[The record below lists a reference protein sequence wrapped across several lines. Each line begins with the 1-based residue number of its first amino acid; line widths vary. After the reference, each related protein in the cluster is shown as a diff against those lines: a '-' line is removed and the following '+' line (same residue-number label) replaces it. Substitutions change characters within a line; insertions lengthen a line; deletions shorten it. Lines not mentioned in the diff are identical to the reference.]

1 MQSLAHNEENIIID
15 EKLQKL
21 LKESKPLDIEIG
33 FGKGQFVIE
42 KAQAYKDINFVGF
55 EVKKKLVKEAQAKID
70 KLELENIYIESSYAN
85 VAIPTKIPQG
95 RVRFMYV
102 NFPDP
107 WWKKRH
113 KKRRILQP
121 DYIKLFYN
129 ALQLGGIIY
138 VRTDVKEYEEFVIE
152 SFSEFDTFERV
163 EHDIIT
169 DNIKSNREVRCM
181 SEGLDIYYLAFK
193 KIK

>member
-1 MQSLAHNEENIIID
+1 MQSIAEVKEEIIID
-15 EKLQKL
+15 EKLEKL
-21 LKESKPLDIEIG
+21 LKDSKPVDIEIG

-70 KLELENIYIESSYAN
+70 KLELENIYIESTYAN
-85 VAIPTKIPQG
+85 VAIPQKISHG

-121 DYIKLFYN
+121 EYIKLFYD

-138 VRTDVKEYEEFVIE
+138 VRTDVKEYEEFVLE
-152 SFSEFDTFERV
+152 SFSQFDTFEQV
-163 EHDIIT
+163 EHDIIS
-169 DNIKSNREVRCM
+169 DGIKSNREVRCM
-181 SEGLDIYYLAFK
+181 SEGLDLYYLAFK